1 MVGEMGAAI
10 AAMLV
15 GGHALGDFVLQT
27 KWMVD
32 RKDRASGLLAHVGVV
47 SACHLVTLVPVVG
60 PAAALAT
67 TGAIAVAHAIIDAT
81 KSAVTRRAPAHGL
94 EWFALDQLAH
104 LAVLAVAWTWLA
116 PRVDTPFVDVPP
128 ARWVALGTLLAG
140 YAFNVNGMS
149 AVVMLV
155 LSRSGLVPKE
165 EGPSAGRL
173 IGILERMFAVTL
185 ILLDRWEAL
194 GFLVAAKSLARFR
207 DLDERPRAEYY
218 LVGTLVSLLGA
229 TITALVIR
237 RILLS

>member
-1 MVGEMGAAI
+1 MAGDTGVAI
-10 AAMLV
+10 AAALV
-15 GGHALGDFVLQT
+15 AGHALGDFVFQT
-27 KWMVD
+27 RWMVD

-47 SACHLVTLVPVVG
+47 AACHAVTLAPLVGLLALPV
-60 PAAALAT
+60 
-67 TGAIAVAHAIIDAT
+67 TGALVVAHAGIDAA
-81 KSAVTRRAPAHGL
+81 KAAITRRGPGRDL

-104 LAVLAVAWTWLA
+104 LAVLAAAWSWLVPRAEA
-116 PRVDTPFVDVPP
+116 PVTGISPDSAIV
-128 ARWVALGTLLAG
+128 LGVLLAG

-149 AVVMLV
+149 AIVMMI
-155 LSRSGLVPKE
+155 LSRSDLVPPD

-173 IGILERMFAVTL
+173 IGILERVFAVTL

-194 GFLVAAKSLARFR
+194 GFLVAAKSLARFK

-237 RILLS
+237 RFLPV